1 MQVIIEIYDMG
12 ASLSSADWKL
22 SLSTRIQ
29 YDGLGVEKRTSADRF
44 GFTGHVSVF
53 PGGLTG

>member
-1 MQVIIEIYDMG
+1 MQVIIEIYDIG
-12 ASLSSADWKL
+12 TFFQVQTGKQLQGSSCTTD
-22 SLSTRIQ
+22 
-29 YDGLGVEKRTSADRF
+29 LGVEKRTSADRF